1 MPLVEITVPE
11 GTLSEAAAEVLQQQ
25 VADSVLTA
33 MGLPRTDFFAAATWV
48 YVREAA
54 KGLATT
60 AAAGTAPGVLVVV
73 TPLKGFLTPARNEA
87 LSVEV
92 TRHVR
97 DATGPDTVVWLV
109 VNEIPEGNWAVN
121 GGLTRRAKIDEFIA
135 EAAEADGVAEAAGV
149 AAVQAD

>member
-1 MPLVEITVPE
+1 MMGVTMPLVEITVPE
-11 GTLSEAAAEVLQQQ
+11 GTLSEAAAEVLQQR

-33 MGLPRTDFFAAATWV
+33 MELPLTEFFATATWV

-60 AAAGTAPGVLVVV
+60 GVGRPPGVLVVV
-73 TPLKGFLTPARNEA
+73 TPLEGFLTPERNEA

-92 TRHVR
+92 TRHVHE
-97 DATGPDTVVWLV
+97 ATGPDTVVWLV

-121 GGLTRRAKIDEFIA
+121 GGLTRRAKIDEL
-135 EAAEADGVAEAAGV
+135 VAEATAGS
-149 AAVQAD
+149 

>member
-11 GTLSEAAAEVLQQQ
+11 GTLSEAAAEVLQQR

-33 MGLPRTDFFAAATWV
+33 MELPHTDFFAAATWV

-60 AAAGTAPGVLVVV
+60 GTGRPPGVLVVV
-73 TPLKGFLTPARNEA
+73 TPLEGFLTPERNEA
-87 LSVEV
+87 LAAEV
-92 TRHVR
+92 TRHVHE
-97 DATGPDTVVWLV
+97 ATDPDTVVWLV

-121 GGLTRRAKIDEFIA
+121 GALTRRAKIDEL
-135 EAAEADGVAEAAGV
+135 VAEASSRAS
-149 AAVQAD
+149 

>member
-11 GTLSEAAAEVLQQQ
+11 GALSEAAAQVLQQR

-33 MGLPRTDFFAAATWV
+33 MGLPHTDFFASATWV

-60 AAAGTAPGVLVVV
+60 GAGTPPGVLVVV
-73 TPLKGFLTPARNEA
+73 TPLEGFLTPERNET
-87 LSVEV
+87 LSVEI
-92 TRHVR
+92 TRQAR
-97 DATGPDTVVWLV
+97 EATGSDAVVWVV

-121 GGLTRRAKIDEFIA
+121 GALTRRAKIDEFVAEAEA
-135 EAAEADGVAEAAGV
+135 EAARAH
-149 AAVQAD
+149 

>member
-1 MPLVEITVPE
+1 M
-11 GTLSEAAAEVLQQQ
+11 
-25 VADSVLTA
+25 
-33 MGLPRTDFFAAATWV
+33 
-48 YVREAA
+48 
-54 KGLATT
+54 
-60 AAAGTAPGVLVVV
+60 
-73 TPLKGFLTPARNEA
+73 
-87 LSVEV
+87 
-92 TRHVR
+92 R

>member
-11 GTLSEAAAEVLQQQ
+11 GTLSEVAAEVLQQQ

-33 MGLPRTDFFAAATWV
+33 MELPRTEFFAAATWV

-60 AAAGTAPGVLVVV
+60 AAGRPPGVLVVV
-73 TPLKGFLTPARNEA
+73 TPLEGFLTPERNEA
-87 LSVEV
+87 LAVEV
-92 TRHVR
+92 TRHVHA
-97 DATGPDTVVWLV
+97 ATGPDTVVWLV

-121 GGLTRRAKIDEFIA
+121 GGLTRRAKIDEL
-135 EAAEADGVAEAAGV
+135 VAEANR
-149 AAVQAD
+149 AD

>member
-25 VADSVLTA
+25 VAHSTLTA
-33 MGLPRTDFFAAATWV
+33 MELPRTDFFAAATWV

-60 AAAGTAPGVLVVV
+60 GAGTPPGVLVVV
-73 TPLKGFLTPARNEA
+73 TPLEGFLTPERNET
-87 LSVEV
+87 LSAEI
-92 TRHVR
+92 TRQVR
-97 DATGPDTVVWLV
+97 EATDSDAVVWVV

-121 GGLTRRAKIDEFIA
+121 GGLTRRAKIDEL
-135 EAAEADGVAEAAGV
+135 VAEAAR
-149 AAVQAD
+149 AS